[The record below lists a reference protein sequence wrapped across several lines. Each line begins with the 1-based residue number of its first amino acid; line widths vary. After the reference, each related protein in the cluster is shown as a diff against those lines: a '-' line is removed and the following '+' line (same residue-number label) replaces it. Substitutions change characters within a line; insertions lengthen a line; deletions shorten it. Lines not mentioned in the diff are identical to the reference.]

1 MNLKGIK
8 EKIQKEGIISVDL
21 KFVDLNGELRKVTVS
36 STEFNEKIVRD
47 GIGFDGSS
55 VTGFRKVSAGDLVL
69 IPNLDSFYYEPFSK
83 TKVASFLCDIKEADT
98 REQFKDDPSYV
109 TQKAVKYLKDTGI
122 ADIALFAPEYEFY
135 LFSDVNFSVS
145 DNYAHFFVDSEEGYW
160 NSESIG
166 ESDYLPIDKDKGYHR
181 ALPFDRYFEVRES
194 IIGYMKLMG
203 IEFKYH
209 HHEVGGPSQHEI
221 EVPLTEIFKAA
232 KDCVLIKYIVKNVAA
247 ENGLFATF
255 MPKPLPNDSG
265 SGLHCH
271 IQLKKNGKNIF
282 YNKNGYGNLSKIGL
296 NFIGGILHHC
306 EALCAFTNPSVNS
319 FKRLVPGFEA
329 PTNLFFSVG
338 NRSAAIRIP
347 KYSNSEEQ
355 LRFEFRTP
363 DATCNPFFAFSAIL
377 MAGIDGVKNKIDPTR
392 HGFGPFDMNIFD
404 LSEKERKKIK
414 SIPQSFE
421 EALYKLE
428 KDYKFLTDGGVFS
441 ENLID
446 AWITTKTKEIRAF
459 KKSIDPLEYKLYF
472 NC

>member
-1 MNLKGIK
+1 MNLKNIK
-8 EKIQKEGIISVDL
+8 EKIKKEGIISVDL
-21 KFVDLNGELRKVTVS
+21 KFVDLNGELRKVTLS
-36 STEFNEKIVRD
+36 SAEFNENTVKE

-98 REQFKDDPSYV
+98 RIQFKDDPKYV
-109 TQKAVKYLKDTGI
+109 AEKAASFLKKTGI
-122 ADIALFAPEYEFY
+122 ADTALFAPEYEFY

-145 DNYAHFFVDSEEGYW
+145 DNYAHYFVDSEEGYW
-160 NSESIG
+160 NTESIG

-181 ALPFDRYFEVRES
+181 ALPLDRYFEVRES
-194 IIGYMKLMG
+194 IVAHMKLLGM
-203 IEFKYH
+203 EFKYH
-209 HHEVGGPSQHEI
+209 HHEVGAPSQHEI
-221 EVPLTEIFKAA
+221 EVPLTEMFKAA
-232 KDCVLIKYIVKNVAA
+232 EDCVLIKYIVKNVAA

-271 IQLKKNGKNIF
+271 IQLRKNNKNIF
-282 YNKNGYGNLSKIGL
+282 YSKTGYGNLSKEAL
-296 NFIGGILHHC
+296 YFIGGILYHC
-306 EALCAFTNPSVNS
+306 PALCAFTNPSVNS

-329 PTNLFFSVG
+329 PTNLFFSIG

-347 KYSNSEEQ
+347 KYSISEGQ

-363 DATCNPFFAFSAIL
+363 DATCNPFFAFPAVI
-377 MAGIDGVKNKIDPTR
+377 MAGIDGIRKKIDPTEN
-392 HGFGPFDMNIFD
+392 GFGPFDMNIFD
-404 LSEKERKKIK
+404 LPEKELKKIK
-414 SIPQSFE
+414 SIPKNFE
-421 EALYKLE
+421 EALIALE
-428 KDYKFLTDGGVFS
+428 KDFGFLLEGEVFS

-446 AWITTKTKEIRAF
+446 AWITTKSKEISAF
-459 KKSIDPLEYKLYF
+459 RKSIDPLEYKFYF